1 MTQREEFVRIALTWE
16 GVPWRKTGCRRT
28 GVNCLGLLVGVA
40 KECGFLT
47 DIAKK
52 EAAAN
57 FTRPHVRGFMLERAK
72 DSLDTINRHEMLPG
86 DLLLFRF
93 NNDPA
98 HIAIVT
104 RTKPLMIIHSDSSEK
119 PKIVRCSTMP
129 NGWIPTMAFRIR
141 ELDDD

>member
-1 MTQREEFVRIALTWE
+1 MTQRDEFVRVALTWV
-16 GVPWRKTGCRRT
+16 GVPWRNTGCRRD
-28 GVNCLGLLVGVA
+28 GVNCLGLLVGIA

-47 DIAKK
+47 DIAGK
-52 EAAAN
+52 EAEAN
-57 FTRPHVRGFMLERAK
+57 FVRPHIRGFMLGRAK
-72 DSLDTINRHEMLPG
+72 EDLDTIIRRDILPG

-93 NNDPA
+93 NGYPA
-98 HIAIVT
+98 HIAIVVQL
-104 RTKPLMIIHSDSSEK
+104 KPLMIVHSDSSEL